1 MGVILNEIVTL
12 SNGLS
17 VTNPYASIA
26 ENDTRVFKRVDAS
39 TNTISYITKGRF
51 TMWVS
56 KDIRDNGGEDI
67 GHILVENI
75 SETPPTVNVY
85 ETLYNKIKTMKN
97 CTDAM

>member
-1 MGVILNEIVTL
+1 
-12 SNGLS
+12 
-17 VTNPYASIA
+17 
-26 ENDTRVFKRVDAS
+26 
-39 TNTISYITKGRF
+39 
-51 TMWVS
+51 MWVS

-85 ETLYNKIKTMKN
+85 ETLYNEIKTMKN